1 MPARVAADE
10 RLSKINQCFLSL
22 DADSFDNINRF
33 VALCGE
39 ILGATCALYN
49 RLYRSSLFS
58 LGQWNT
64 PAGYNPEDSPNGHIC
79 YDVIK
84 QNSGSSLLV
93 RELPKTDYYQTDPNV
108 ATYRLKTYLGQ
119 AVRCQRTAVGSLC
132 VVFQEDFVPT
142 EDDEKL
148 MEVIA
153 TAIGIEEE
161 RLKTSEESVRDILT
175 GLYNRRYFNHRL
187 DEEINRAE
195 RSAESL
201 VILLCD
207 IDKFREVNASRGH
220 HEADTILQAVANSF
234 QNSTRGIDSVFRWGG
249 DEIVVILQD
258 ADRNAIFRIANRIRR
273 GVQRVGDKAGIDLDV
288 SVGASIYPEHGSN
301 ADELVEKAERALFI
315 AKHAGDKVNIGEDEY
330 QLGDSSIKVV
340 FQPIVDTGSNQII
353 GHEALSRDPEGKL
366 SIFQLF
372 EKYSAI
378 GKLQAL
384 KRVCYEAQIKEAG
397 QVRLD
402 RVFLNVD
409 FDLLDQIETIPKP
422 ENVEVILEISEVE
435 ALRDIGKYLK
445 VVERW
450 RSKGF
455 KFAIDDFGA
464 GFISLPF
471 IAQAAPEYI
480 KLDRETVLHAVE
492 SKKFR
497 KFAKELV
504 QALLNYTTDGII
516 AEGIELEEELQVVN
530 ELGIH
535 LVQGFIFG
543 RPREIAHSQENEDL
557 TVRGH

>member
-1 MPARVAADE
+1 MR
-10 RLSKINQCFLSL
+10 KINECFLSL
-22 DADSFDNINRF
+22 DADSFGNINRF

-39 ILGATCALYN
+39 VIGATCALYN

-64 PAGYNPEDSPNGHIC
+64 PPDYNPEDRPDGHIC

-84 QNSGSSLLV
+84 QNAGSSLLV
-93 RELPKTDYYQTDPNV
+93 RELPKTDYYETDPNV
-108 ATYRLKTYLGQ
+108 ATYQLQTYLGR
-119 AVRCQRTAVGSLC
+119 AVKCQRTAVGSLC

-142 EDDEKL
+142 QEDERL

-153 TAIGIEEE
+153 AAIGIEEE
-161 RLKTSEESVRDILT
+161 RLKTSEESVRDVLT
-175 GLYNRRYFNHRL
+175 GLYNRRYFNHRV
-187 DEEINRAE
+187 DEEITRAE
-195 RSAESL
+195 LSRESL

-207 IDKFREVNASRGH
+207 IDNFRQVNISQGH
-220 HEADTILQAVANSF
+220 HDADAILKAVANSF
-234 QNSTRGIDSVFRWGG
+234 QSSTRGIDSVFRWGG

-258 ADRNAIFRIANRIRR
+258 ADRSAIVAIAERIRR
-273 GVQRVGDKAGIDLDV
+273 GVQNVGEEVGVDLDI
-288 SVGASIYPEHGSN
+288 SIGASIYPEHGSN
-301 ADELVEKAERALFI
+301 ADRLVETAERALFI
-315 AKHAGDKVNIGEDEY
+315 AKRAGDKVNIGEDEY
-330 QLGDSSIKVV
+330 QLSDSSVKVV
-340 FQPIVDTGSNQII
+340 FQPIVDTRVNQVV
-353 GHEALSRDPEGKL
+353 GQEALSRDPEGRL
-366 SIFQLF
+366 NIFQLF
-372 EKYSAI
+372 DKYNAI

-384 KRVCYEAQIKEAG
+384 KRVCYEAQLVQAERIQLE
-397 QVRLD
+397 
-402 RVFLNVD
+402 RVFVNVD
-409 FDLLDQIETIPKP
+409 FDLLSQIEAIPKP
-422 ENVEVILEISEVE
+422 DNVEVILEISEVE

-450 RSKGF
+450 RAKGF

-471 IAQAAPEYI
+471 IAQAAPEFI

-516 AEGIELEEELQVVN
+516 AEGIEMERELQVVN

-543 RPREIAHSQENEDL
+543 RPQEIVEPPKIACGE
-557 TVRGH
+557 